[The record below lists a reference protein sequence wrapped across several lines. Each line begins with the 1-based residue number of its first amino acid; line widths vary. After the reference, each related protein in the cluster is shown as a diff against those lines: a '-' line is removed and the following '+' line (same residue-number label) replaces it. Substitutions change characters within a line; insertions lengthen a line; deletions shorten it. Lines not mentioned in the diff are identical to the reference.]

1 MGKFV
6 SRRAPVSSRALK
18 RKPHGTVA
26 VHHNGTWENVRFT
39 RVHGGWLR
47 ESDFRTP
54 EVVSSTV
61 VANECNH
68 AFGCRDSW
76 ARIY

>member
-47 ESDFRTP
+47 ESDVTSER
-54 EVVSSTV
+54 VVTSV
-61 VANECNH
+61 QVAAECNK
-68 AFGCRDSW
+68 AFGFKESW
-76 ARIY
+76 ACIY

>member
-1 MGKFV
+1 MRYI
-6 SRRAPVSSRALK
+6 SRTKPITATALK
-18 RKPHGTVA
+18 RKEIGTVV
-26 VHHNGTWENVRFT
+26 VHHNNTWENVRFT